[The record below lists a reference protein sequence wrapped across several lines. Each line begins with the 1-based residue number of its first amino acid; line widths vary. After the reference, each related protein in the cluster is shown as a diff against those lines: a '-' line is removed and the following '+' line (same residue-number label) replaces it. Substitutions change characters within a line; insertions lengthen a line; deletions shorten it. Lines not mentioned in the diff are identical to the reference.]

1 MGKKKEGLNTVSIT
15 DFNRGK
21 AGSIF
26 KDTKKHG
33 PIYVFKNN
41 KPVAVVLSVKE
52 YQSMNNKIEDLED
65 FILAAD
71 HLYNS
76 SPKDKTYS
84 LEELDKKLGISKE
97 ELEKTPLPE
106 FE

>member
-52 YQSMNNKIEDLED
+52 FQSMKNKIEDLED

-76 SPKDKTYS
+76 KPTDKV
-84 LEELDKKLGISKE
+84 IPF
-97 ELEKTPLPE
+97 EKI
-106 FE
+106 

>member
-52 YQSMNNKIEDLED
+52 FQSMKNKRAGSFRSIVSSFKRFLIDIITFSGPNNDDEHFRIQND
-65 FILAAD
+65 
-71 HLYNS
+71 
-76 SPKDKTYS
+76 
-84 LEELDKKLGISKE
+84 
-97 ELEKTPLPE
+97 
-106 FE
+106 